1 MKKLLSLLLALT
13 LCLAG
18 CGPEPAAPSYAFDD
32 LSIRIPQD
40 YINLSDGEFAEDLD
54 FVFGLEPITVSG
66 LREPKATFAAYGL
79 EPNLEQYGQA
89 LIKANQV
96 NADLAEKD
104 GICCFTYEAGAY
116 TYLVSLWETKDAFW
130 TVQAYCPTADYSK
143 AYGDMWEILCSVTV

>member
-1 MKKLLSLLLALT
+1 MKKLLSLLLALI

-18 CGPEPAAPSYAFDD
+18 CGTEPAAPSYAFDD
-32 LSIRIPQD
+32 LSIQIPAE
-40 YINLSDGEFAEDLD
+40 YINLSDAEFAEDLA
-54 FVFGLEPITVSG
+54 FVFGLEPITVNG

-96 NADLAEKD
+96 NAVLAEKD
-104 GICCFTYEAGAY
+104 GICYFTYEADTY

-130 TVQAYCPTADYSK
+130 TVQAYCPTAQYSK
-143 AYGDMWEILCSVTV
+143 VHTDMWEILRSVTV